1 MSTFHCPLP
10 TAHCT
15 THKMQRKTYT
25 FSEKKTIYY
34 FNAEFSLLDQ
44 LVDPS
49 KTVIVTDENIFNAH
63 WRKLKGWKTIVLQP
77 GEENKIQSTVDSIIQ
92 QLIDFGADRKT
103 NLIGV
108 GGGVVTDITGYA
120 ASIYMRGIKF
130 GFIPVSLLAMVDA
143 AIGGKNGIDVG
154 PYKNLAGTIRQPEFL
169 IYDSSF
175 LKSLPQ
181 SEWING
187 FAEIIKHACIKD
199 GRLFKELESNTIRTY
214 KGDKDALS
222 KLVQKNAMIK
232 SEVVMADEFEQ
243 GERKLLNFGHTWGH
257 AIETNYSLPHGH
269 AVAIGMVMACRI
281 SEKLSGF
288 TQTPRVI
295 DVLEQYG
302 LPVEMEVDKKKVFEV
317 LKMDKKKVN
326 TSMNYIL
333 LNDIGKAV
341 IKSIPLEKLEALVNN
356 N

>member
-1 MSTFHCPLP
+1 
-10 TAHCT
+10 
-15 THKMQRKTYT
+15 MQRKTFT
-25 FSEKKTIYY
+25 FSEKKTVYY
-34 FNAEFSLLDQ
+34 FNAEFSLLEQ
-44 LVDPS
+44 LVDPA

-103 NLIGV
+103 FLIGL

-120 ASIYMRGIKF
+120 AAVYMRGISF
-130 GFIPVSLLAMVDA
+130 GFVPVSLLAMVDA
-143 AIGGKNGIDVG
+143 SIGGKNGIDVG

-169 IYDSSF
+169 LYDSSF

-181 SEWING
+181 AEWVNG

-199 GRLFKELESNTIRTY
+199 ARLFKELEEHNVKFY
-214 KGDKDALS
+214 KNDKDALS
-222 KLVQKNAMIK
+222 SLVQKNAVIK
-232 SEVVMADEFEQ
+232 SNVVMADEFEK

-269 AVAIGMVMACRI
+269 AVSIGMVMACRI
-281 SEKLSGF
+281 SEKLAGF
-288 TQTPRVI
+288 SHTERVI
-295 DVLEQYG
+295 SILEQYG

-326 TSMNYIL
+326 TSMSYVL

-341 IKSIPLEKLEALVNN
+341 IKSVPLAKLEELVNN

>member
-1 MSTFHCPLP
+1 
-10 TAHCT
+10 
-15 THKMQRKTYT
+15 MQRKTYT
-25 FSEKKTIYY
+25 FSEKKTVYY

-44 LVDPS
+44 LVDPA
-49 KTVIVTDENIFNAH
+49 KTIIVTDENIFNSH

-103 NLIGV
+103 YLIGL

-120 ASIYMRGIKF
+120 AAVYMRGISF
-130 GFIPVSLLAMVDA
+130 GFVPVSLLAMVDA
-143 AIGGKNGIDVG
+143 SIGGKNGIDVG

-169 IYDSSF
+169 LYDSSF

-181 SEWING
+181 AEWVNG

-199 GRLFKELESNTIRTY
+199 ARLFKELEEHNVKFY
-214 KGDKDALS
+214 KNDKEALS
-222 KLVQKNAMIK
+222 GLVQKNAMIK
-232 SEVVMADEFEQ
+232 SNVVMADEFEKS
-243 GERKLLNFGHTWGH
+243 ERKLLNFGHTWGH

-269 AVAIGMVMACRI
+269 AVAIGMVMACRL
-281 SEKLSGF
+281 SEKLAGF
-288 TQTPRVI
+288 RHTNRVI
-295 DVLEQYG
+295 ALLEKYG
-302 LPVEMEVDKKKVFEV
+302 LPVEMEVDKEKVFEV

-326 TSMNYIL
+326 TSMNYVL

-341 IKSIPLEKLEALVNN
+341 IKSIPIEKLEVLINN

>member
-1 MSTFHCPLP
+1 
-10 TAHCT
+10 
-15 THKMQRKTYT
+15 MQRKTYT
-25 FSEKKTIYY
+25 FSEKKTVYY
-34 FNAEFSLLDQ
+34 FNAEFSLLEQ
-44 LVDPS
+44 LVDPE

-63 WRKLKGWKTIVLQP
+63 YRKLKGWKTIVLQP

-103 NLIGV
+103 FLIGL

-130 GFIPVSLLAMVDA
+130 GFVPVSILAMVDA
-143 AIGGKNGIDVG
+143 SIGGKNGIDVG
-154 PYKNLAGTIRQPEFL
+154 PYKNLAGTIKQPEFL
-169 IYDSSF
+169 LYDSSF

-181 SEWING
+181 SEWVNG

-199 GRLFKELESNTIRTY
+199 ARLFKELEAGNIKVY
-214 KGDKDALS
+214 KNDKDALS

-257 AIETNYSLPHGH
+257 AIETNYKLPHGH

-281 SEKLSGF
+281 SEKLTGF
-288 TQTPRVI
+288 KHTERVKAL
-295 DVLEQYG
+295 LESYG

-326 TSMNYIL
+326 KAMNYVL
-333 LNDIGKAV
+333 LNDIGKGV
-341 IKSIPLEKLEALVNN
+341 IKSIPLEKLEMLVNN